1 MVQSLTGEASRAPLR
16 QARDLSDLATPLPA
30 PLAAQSGG
38 GRWGYE
44 AYGVKT
50 GERSFTGSVITN
62 PVNILL
68 IAQGPA
74 PDFQYHALLHI
85 TVNENGEVTSTV
97 IEERVSCD

>member
-1 MVQSLTGEASRAPLR
+1 
-16 QARDLSDLATPLPA
+16 
-30 PLAAQSGG
+30 
-38 GRWGYE
+38 
-44 AYGVKT
+44 
-50 GERSFTGSVITN
+50 VITN

-74 PDFQYHALLHI
+74 PDLQYHALLHI